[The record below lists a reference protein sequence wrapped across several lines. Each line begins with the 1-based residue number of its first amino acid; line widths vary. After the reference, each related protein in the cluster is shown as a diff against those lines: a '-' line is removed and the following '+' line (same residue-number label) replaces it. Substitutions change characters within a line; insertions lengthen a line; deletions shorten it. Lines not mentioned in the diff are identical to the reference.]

1 MVELPKPPRALSARS
16 IVDKHPNPRQE
27 QVQSVRGGPWQR
39 KTYEWDSGDLL
50 WFWSHRSRLVYGPW
64 RPLDNLDDRGVP
76 RTSPCM
82 GNGGHMHRKKPRI
95 PENPFG
101 GVGEGE
107 AWGWKEFGQG
117 LDKGLPERIAN
128 ATALLRSGLSGQ
140 LWEGQSRQ
148 DGWGRVSKVWARET
162 VQQ

>member
-1 MVELPKPPRALSARS
+1 MTGVYPEPLPAWGMVVICIEK
-16 IVDKHPNPRQE
+16 
-27 QVQSVRGGPWQR
+27 
-39 KTYEWDSGDLL
+39 KT
-50 WFWSHRSRLVYGPW
+50 
-64 RPLDNLDDRGVP
+64 
-76 RTSPCM
+76 
-82 GNGGHMHRKKPRI
+82 RI